1 MRASAATLLVL
12 VVLLAPITAASCKRH
27 QAEEETAPKISVH
40 CVLPHTEAIDELIA
54 LRGRLEPPP
63 GGDLPVASQVAGRLV
78 SVAVREGQH
87 IGRGD
92 LVASVDDAPS
102 RDGLRQA
109 EAAVAQAVSAEVNA
123 NTTLERA
130 RAIVARGIAA
140 KQELDDAVAH
150 AEAAKASV
158 SSARAAADLARR
170 TLGRV
175 QVHSSFDGIV
185 TRIWRGPG
193 AIVDGTAATPIV
205 QLAAAAGIEFVADAT
220 DRDLSRVAEGQL
232 AKGELS
238 MGGADFTGVVRARST
253 ALDPATGLGLVR
265 IALDKADGTFPMGAF
280 GRVVVTVRHRDAVLV
295 VPTAALRGAIADGAE
310 VALCEGGKAA
320 IHAVK
325 VGWRDA
331 TRFEPLEGLKPTD
344 RVAIDHVLGLE
355 DGTLLEE
362 AK

>member
-1 MRASAATLLVL
+1 VRTAAAALIALFLPV
-12 VVLLAPITAASCKRH
+12 AASCRH
-27 QAEEETAPKISVH
+27 HDAEEEAAPKIAVH
-40 CVLPHTEAIDELIA
+40 CVLPHVEAVDETIA

-63 GGDLPVASQVAGRLV
+63 GGDLPVASQVPGRLV
-78 SVAVREGQH
+78 SVAVKEGQH
-87 IGRGD
+87 IARGD

-109 EAAVAQAVSAEVNA
+109 EAAVSQAESAEVNA

-130 RAIVARGIAA
+130 KAIVARGIAA

-150 AEAAKASV
+150 AEAAKAGV

-220 DRDLSRVAEGQL
+220 DRDLARVAESQL

-238 MGGADFTGVVRARST
+238 MGGAEFTGAVRARST
-253 ALDPATGLGLVR
+253 ALDPGTGLGLVR
-265 IALDKADGTFPMGAF
+265 ITLDKTDGTFPMGAF
-280 GRVVVTVRHRDAVLV
+280 GRVVVTVRHRDGVLV
-295 VPTAALRGAIADGAE
+295 LPAAALRGAVADGAE
-310 VALCEGGKAA
+310 VAVCEGGKAA

-331 TRFEPLEGLKPTD
+331 TRFEPIEGLKATD
-344 RVAIDHVLGLE
+344 RVAVDHVLGLE
-355 DGTLLEE
+355 DGTALEE